1 MELKEDIE
9 SLHLEMPV
17 LTKHIKQVDNGWDP
31 SVKGQPVLLQNHP
44 LGNKVRN
51 TTENKGMEK
60 M

>member
-31 SVKGQPVLLQNHP
+31 SVKGQSVLQNHP

-51 TTENKGMEK
+51 TIENKGMEK
-60 M
+60 I